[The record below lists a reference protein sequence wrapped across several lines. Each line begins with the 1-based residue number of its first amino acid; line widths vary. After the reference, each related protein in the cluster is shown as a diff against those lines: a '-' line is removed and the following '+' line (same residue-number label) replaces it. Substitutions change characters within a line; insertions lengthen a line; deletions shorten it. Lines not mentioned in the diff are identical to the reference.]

1 MFTLQKYVVQKT
13 VIEQEFFKDNHK
25 IIKHENNKIENA
37 RKTEENAN
45 EALAEYI
52 PKLEATVEAL
62 SSAQELDAQM
72 IMENIVQDGPMG
84 EIGRKIIKY

>member
-1 MFTLQKYVVQKT
+1 MVQKT

-45 EALAEYI
+45 EALADYI

-62 SSAQELDAQM
+62 SSA
-72 IMENIVQDGPMG
+72 
-84 EIGRKIIKY
+84 